1 MRPPQVIAD
10 LIDARR
16 SPTVSLTTDRRRLLL
31 LEPSGL
37 PPIVEL
43 AQPELRL
50 AGLRIN
56 PRNYSPSRT
65 GYFTGITV
73 VELATGEQRGVRG
86 LPEKAR
92 LGPVHRA
99 PDGRRLAF

>member
-10 LIDARR
+10 TIDARR
-16 SPTVSLTTDRRRLLL
+16 PPTVCLTTDRRRLLL

-37 PPIVEL
+37 APIVEL

-56 PRNYSPSRT
+56 PRNYTPSRT
-65 GYFTGITV
+65 GYFTQITV
-73 VELATGEQRGVRG
+73 LDLATRGRKVVRG
-86 LPEKAR
+86 LPDAAR
-92 LGPVHRA
+92 IGAVHRA
-99 PDGRRLAF
+99 PDG

>member
-16 SPTVSLTTDRRRLLL
+16 PPTVCLTTDRRRLLL

-37 PPIVEL
+37 PSIVEL

-56 PRNYSPSRT
+56 PRNHSPSRT

-73 VELATGEQRGVRG
+73 LDLTTRQRSTMRG
-86 LPEKAR
+86 LPEGAR
-92 LGPVHRA
+92 IGTVHRA
-99 PDGRRLAF
+99 P